1 MTDNP
6 MKAALKQM
14 LFKPNVILATGKPG
28 AGKTHA
34 MMVLCAFVLLN
45 GGHVISNV
53 RLQKW
58 DKEKRRPFLAEYP
71 NYYFARTL
79 TGIMLAISEI
89 LYKDRSNKIF
99 VYLDEGQN
107 ALDSLSFA
115 GGLARNFKKFMSLI
129 RKFNCSLGISTPRAA
144 FLLKALREEEAGLLS
159 VQLLK
164 DPADIMR
171 HGQDLLEQGYKPREI
186 LIVHWPSEGI
196 HYKSAIV
203 QIAPILAIPAAV
215 AKDTGQVH
223 FDTGGIASL
232 TPGEHPLTKQPVN
245 FEMML
250 AQLDDYISY
259 DYPQYLYQFFH
270 SRPVLPDVA
279 LDDLPD
285 ESVDSDVSVEPT
297 AHGVKDSVDTF
308 LLAGHRTGE
317 IRERV
322 KVSRQYIAERRK
334 ELRAEGKLA

>member
-1 MTDNP
+1 

-14 LFKPNVILATGKPG
+14 LFKPNVILATGSPG
-28 AGKTHA
+28 SGKTHV

-53 RLQKW
+53 RLQRY

-71 NYYFARTL
+71 GYHFARTL
-79 TGIMLAISEI
+79 TGIMVAISEI
-89 LYKDRSNKIF
+89 LYEDRSNKIF

-107 ALDSLSFA
+107 ALDSLSFS

-129 RKFNCSLGISTPRAA
+129 RKFSCSLAISTPRAA
-144 FLLKALREEEAGLLS
+144 FLLKALRDQEEGMLT

-164 DPADIMR
+164 DSADIVR
-171 HGQDLLEQGYKPREI
+171 HGQDLLELGYTHQEVVI
-186 LIVHWPSEGI
+186 IHWPSEGVY
-196 HYKSAIV
+196 YKSAIV
-203 QIAPILAIPAAV
+203 QIAPILAVPAAV

-232 TPGEHPLTKQPVN
+232 SPGEHPLTNRPVN

-250 AQLDDYISY
+250 AALDEYISY

-270 SRPVLPDVA
+270 GGPALPEVPNDL
-279 LDDLPD
+279 LDETPPG
-285 ESVDSDVSVEPT
+285 EST
-297 AHGVKDSVDTF
+297 FKGVKPEVDRM
-308 LLAGHRTGE
+308 LLEGTPP
-317 IRERV
+317 
-322 KVSRQYIAERRK
+322 RQIYESLSCSKAFVYERRK
-334 ELRAEGKLA
+334 ALREEGKIS